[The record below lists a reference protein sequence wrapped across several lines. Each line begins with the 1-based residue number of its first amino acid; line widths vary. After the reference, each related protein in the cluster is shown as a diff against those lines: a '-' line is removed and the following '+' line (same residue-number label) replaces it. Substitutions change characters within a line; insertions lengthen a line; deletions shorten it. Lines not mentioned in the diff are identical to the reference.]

1 MAVMAYQVHGG
12 IMKLTYQEFFNELF
26 TITTTKLFY
35 IALGIIFGWSLH
47 YLKGLF

>member
-12 IMKLTYQEFFNELF
+12 IMKLTYQEFLHEL
-26 TITTTKLFY
+26 TNITTQKLFY
-35 IALGIIFGWSLH
+35 IALGVIFGWSLH